1 MVNAKLVISTSFTKN
16 IKLCSRMTKTLYLD
30 HQATTPVENQ
40 VLTAMS
46 EYWGKSFGNP
56 HSNGH
61 VIGWNA
67 EKAINRAQQQI
78 ADAIGA
84 ERDEIVFT
92 SGATESN
99 NLAVYALCEMGKNS
113 HERRQILV
121 SPLEHKCV
129 LNAVSYWAEKFD
141 YEVVLTQTDD
151 VGVVDLKWLEG
162 ALETPTLFCSIGY
175 VNNEIGTIQPLEKIS
190 ELLRQNG
197 VLFHSDCAQ
206 APKTLSCDQLAHYVD
221 LASFSGH
228 KIGGPPG
235 IGALFISGDLQEQF
249 TSLIQGGGQ
258 QLGLRSGTLP
268 LPLCVGLGAAFDLL
282 NKDDFE
288 EGVRELS
295 RLRDYFYEQL
305 RLKDLNVTLNGP
317 RLDERHAGNLNITF
331 NGTKALDLLMAA
343 QPSLAASTGS
353 ACGSG
358 QIEPSH
364 VLMAL
369 GFSKERAESSLRFS
383 FSRQNTFE
391 ELDAAVQIL
400 SEKIDFLNSMAVD

>member
-1 MVNAKLVISTSFTKN
+1 
-16 IKLCSRMTKTLYLD
+16 
-30 HQATTPVENQ
+30 
-40 VLTAMS
+40 MS

-78 ADAIGA
+78 ADSIGA

-99 NLAVYALCEMGKNS
+99 NLAVYALCEMGKNY

-206 APKTLSCDQLAHYVD
+206 APKTLSC
-221 LASFSGH
+221 
-228 KIGGPPG
+228 I
-235 IGALFISGDLQEQF
+235 
-249 TSLIQGGGQ
+249 
-258 QLGLRSGTLP
+258 
-268 LPLCVGLGAAFDLL
+268 
-282 NKDDFE
+282 
-288 EGVRELS
+288 
-295 RLRDYFYEQL
+295 
-305 RLKDLNVTLNGP
+305 
-317 RLDERHAGNLNITF
+317 
-331 NGTKALDLLMAA
+331 
-343 QPSLAASTGS
+343 
-353 ACGSG
+353 
-358 QIEPSH
+358 
-364 VLMAL
+364 
-369 GFSKERAESSLRFS
+369 SLR
-383 FSRQNTFE
+383 T
-391 ELDAAVQIL
+391 
-400 SEKIDFLNSMAVD
+400 M

>member
-1 MVNAKLVISTSFTKN
+1 MI
-16 IKLCSRMTKTLYLD
+16 KTLYLD

-46 EYWGKSFGNP
+46 GYWRESFGNP

-61 VIGWNA
+61 AIGWNA
-67 EKAINRAQQQI
+67 EKAINRAQKQI
-78 ADAIGA
+78 AESIGA

-99 NLAVYALCEMGKNS
+99 NLAVYALCQMDKNS

-121 SPLEHKCV
+121 SPIEHKCV
-129 LNAVSYWAEKFD
+129 LNAVSYWAVKFE
-141 YEVVLTQTDD
+141 YEVVLIQTDD
-151 VGVVDLKWLEG
+151 VGVVDLQWLEG

-175 VNNEIGTIQPLEKIS
+175 VNNEVGTIQPLEKIS
-190 ELLRQNG
+190 ELLRQTG

-206 APKTLSCDQLAHYVD
+206 APKTLRCDQLAQYVD

-235 IGALFISGDLQEQF
+235 IGALFVSGDLQDQF

-268 LPLCVGLGAAFDLL
+268 LPLCMGLGTAFEIL
-282 NKDDFE
+282 NQDNFE
-288 EGVRELS
+288 ENVHELS
-295 RLRDYFYEQL
+295 KLRDYFYQQL
-305 RLKDLNVTLNGP
+305 RSKGFDITLNGP
-317 RLDERHAGNLNITF
+317 ALDERHAGNLNVTF

-369 GFSKERAESSLRFS
+369 GLSKERTESALRFS
-383 FSRQNTFE
+383 FSQQNTFE

-400 SEKIDFLNSMAVD
+400 SEKIDFLKSIEID

>member
-1 MVNAKLVISTSFTKN
+1 MK
-16 IKLCSRMTKTLYLD
+16 KTLYLD

-40 VLTAMS
+40 VLEVMS
-46 EYWGKSFGNP
+46 EYWGASFGNP

-61 VIGWNA
+61 IIGWNA
-67 EKAINRAQQQI
+67 ERAIKRSKHQI
-78 ADAIGA
+78 AQSIGA
-84 ERDEIVFT
+84 EPDEIVFT

-99 NLAVYALCEMGKNS
+99 NLAVFALCQIGEKCQD
-113 HERRQILV
+113 RRQILV
-121 SPLEHKCV
+121 NPIEHKCV
-129 LNAVSYWAEKFD
+129 LNAVSFWAEKLD
-141 YEVVLTQTDD
+141 YEVGLIQTDD
-151 VGVVDLKWLEG
+151 VGLVDLKWLAD

-175 VNNEIGTIQPLEKIS
+175 VNNEIGTIQPLKKIS
-190 ELLRQNG
+190 ELLRRKG

-206 APKTLSCDQLAHYVD
+206 APKALSCNQLAQYVD

-235 IGALFISGDLQEQF
+235 IGALFVSSALQEQF
-249 TSLIQGGGQ
+249 ISLIQGGGQ

-268 LPLCVGLGAAFDLL
+268 LPLCVGLGAAFELL
-282 NKDDFE
+282 NNDNFE
-288 EGVRELS
+288 EDVRELS
-295 RLRDYFYEQL
+295 KLRDYFYEQL
-305 RLKDLNVTLNGP
+305 LLKDFDITLNGP
-317 RLDERHAGNLNITF
+317 ALDKRHAGNLNITF
-331 NGTKALDLLMAA
+331 NGIKALDLLMAA

-364 VLMAL
+364 VLTAL
-369 GFSKERAESSLRFS
+369 GYSKERAESALRFS

-400 SEKIDFLNSMAVD
+400 SDKIDFLNSMAVD